1 MMTAKSVR
9 LMVTAAAVALLSA
22 CGGGGDDAGP
32 GPGTIGSGDA
42 VDKYVGTWSGCF
54 AVGAGSLRETVVIT
68 RSSATTG
75 GFTWTETAHTGT
87 TCAGTATDS
96 DSGSGT
102 FVMNGTK
109 AIGADTV
116 DKVTVT
122 EGAAVEKQVFLVKGT
137 APAMLSLGR
146 AALDGGPVD
155 AEGYPTTLD
164 DHTLAKQ

>member
-9 LMVTAAAVALLSA
+9 SMVAAAAVAVLSA
-22 CGGGGDDAGP
+22 CGGGGDDAGLE
-32 GPGTIGSGDA
+32 PGTIGAGDA

-54 AVGAGSLRETVVIT
+54 AVGAGSLREVIVIT

-75 GFTWTETAHTGT
+75 AFTWTETAHTGT
-87 TCAGTATDS
+87 TCAGAATDS
-96 DSGSGT
+96 DNGSGT

-109 AIGADTV
+109 ILGADTV

-122 EGAAVEKQVFLVKGT
+122 EGSAVEKQVFLVKGA

-146 AALDGGPVD
+146 AALDGGAVD

-164 DHTLAKQ
+164 DHTLARQ